1 MIFFFIFYIY
11 TFKKSNMNTSQCTYT
26 WSPKTYFGKFEPLK
40 ISVIASSLQEARTIA
55 ISTISKIQNNTIS
68 SNDDIVL
75 GDDAVSDVREDDFV
89 DDDWNFLTLA
99 KVIEITEPDIIHEP
113 KITISRYYNS

>member
-99 KVIEITEPDIIHEP
+99 KVSEIT
-113 KITISRYYNS
+113 